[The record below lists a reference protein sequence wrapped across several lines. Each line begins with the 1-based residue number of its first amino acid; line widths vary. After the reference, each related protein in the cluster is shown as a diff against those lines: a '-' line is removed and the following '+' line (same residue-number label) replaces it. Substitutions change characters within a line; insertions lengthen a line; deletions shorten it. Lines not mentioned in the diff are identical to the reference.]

1 MLKKALDI
9 ELIVHEN
16 QIDESEIRLNF
27 ELMNGDLF
35 FEVDPY
41 YLTLEEY
48 QVLLDFFESVNSIF

>member
-16 QIDESEIRLNF
+16 KIDKSEIRLNF

-48 QVLLDFFESVNSIF
+48 QVLLDFFESVGSIF

>member
-48 QVLLDFFESVNSIF
+48 QVLLDFFESVGSIF